1 MARNINPKD
10 AIDDNTA
17 HNRLFKAY
25 LLINEQYVEKFNRQR
40 VVEQGLMALGMQHIY
55 RAVNESA
62 LSFDAFLGLN
72 RKKRKVP
79 EVFSSFG
86 KLLFEERKSKD
97 Y

>member
-1 MARNINPKD
+1 MIALDTFIVFQKD
-10 AIDDNTA
+10 IIDGPLKLED
-17 HNRLFKAY
+17 
-25 LLINEQYVEKFNRQR
+25 LIPRYWQYK
-40 VVEQGLMALGMQHIY
+40 QGLMALGMQHIY
-55 RAVNESA
+55 RAVNDSA

-97 Y
+97 F